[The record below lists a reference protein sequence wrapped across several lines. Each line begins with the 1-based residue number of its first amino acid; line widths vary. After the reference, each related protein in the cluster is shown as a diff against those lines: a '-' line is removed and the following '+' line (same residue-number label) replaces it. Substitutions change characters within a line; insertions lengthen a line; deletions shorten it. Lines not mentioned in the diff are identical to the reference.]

1 MGILLSCQ
9 NLSKSFGGARPLFEN
24 LSFGLFEGERTGLIG
39 PNGTGKSTLLKILA
53 GEEKPDEGVL
63 ALRKGL
69 RVGYL
74 PQQDPTYAHDSATAG
89 ASGSAKATPDRS
101 AGKPSSFTVREA
113 LAKGLEGLGLED
125 WEVELRVETNLE
137 DAGLVNLDQEVSKL
151 SGGWRK
157 RLAILTQV
165 AREPDLL
172 LLDEPTNHLDM
183 EGVLWLERFMEN
195 LNFAFLVVT
204 HDRRFLERVSNRVIE
219 LNKRYPEGFFANNGN
234 YTQFLEKR
242 EDLFNSQE
250 RHEDTAAN
258 LVRREIEWLRRGPK
272 ARQTK
277 QQARIDRAGELMGE
291 LDELRFRNSQG
302 KSVDID
308 FTGSERQ
315 TRRLVAAS
323 KVVKTLSG
331 RKLFGPLDLLLTPG
345 DKLGLLGE
353 NGSGKSTLL
362 KLLAGE
368 LQPDSGTVKQAEK
381 LRVVTF
387 DQHRDQLDLKQTLRL
402 ALCEKGDYVFF
413 KEKPIHVA
421 SWATRFLFNADQLDR
436 PLSRFSGGEQSR
448 VLIARLM
455 LKPADLLLLDEPT
468 NDLDIPSLE
477 VLEQSLEEFPGA
489 LVLVT
494 HDRYLLDRVSRQ
506 ILALDGKGHAGF
518 FADLSQWEAWRANAS
533 SALTQPK
540 PASRPEASTQ
550 VGKSKSAQVEKP
562 RKALSSKEQREL
574 KEMDDAIHAAEA
586 HLKAAKAQLEDPKIA
601 TDVSKLLEAQKRV
614 DAEQAKV
621 DALFKRWEELEAKQ
635 NASV

>member
-9 NLSKSFGGARPLFEN
+9 NLSKSFGARPLFEN

-53 GEEKPDEGVL
+53 GVEKPDSGIL
-63 ALRKGL
+63 SLRKGL

-74 PQQDPTYAHDSATAG
+74 PQQDRFEEGPKGLA
-89 ASGSAKATPDRS
+89 
-101 AGKPSSFTVREA
+101 VREA
-113 LAKGLEGLGLED
+113 AVQGLEGLGLED
-125 WEVELRVETNLE
+125 WEADIRVEAGLE
-137 DAGLVNLDQEVSKL
+137 DAGFTNPDQEVAKL

-157 RLAILTQV
+157 RLSILIQIL
-165 AREPDLL
+165 REPDLL
-172 LLDEPTNHLDM
+172 LLDEPTNHLDL
-183 EGVLWLERFMEN
+183 EGVLWLEGFMAD

-219 LNKRYPEGFFANNGN
+219 LNKQYPEGYFSNGGN

-242 EDLFNSQE
+242 EDLFNSQAQRE
-250 RHEDTAAN
+250 STVAN
-258 LVRREIEWLRRGPK
+258 QVRREIEWLRRGPK

-291 LDELRFRNSQG
+291 LDDLKFRNSQG

-308 FTGSERQ
+308 FTGSDRQ
-315 TRRLVAAS
+315 TRRLVAAA
-323 KVVKTLSG
+323 KVEKSLGG
-331 RKLFGPLDLLLTPG
+331 RRLFGPLDLLLTPG

-362 KLLAGE
+362 KILAGE
-368 LQPDSGTVKQAEK
+368 LKPDSGELKQADK

-387 DQHRDQLDLKQTLRL
+387 DQHRDQLDLGQTLRQ
-402 ALCEKGDYVFF
+402 ALCEKGDYVFY

-477 VLEQSLEEFPGA
+477 VLEQSLAEFPGA

-506 ILALDGKGHAGF
+506 ILALDGRGHAGF
-518 FADLSQWEAWRANAS
+518 FADLAQWEDDRADQREREK
-533 SALTQPK
+533 TKGK
-540 PASRPEASTQ
+540 PLEPVKAAAP
-550 VGKSKSAQVEKP
+550 EKP
-562 RKALSSKEQREL
+562 KKALSSKEQKEL
-574 KEMDDAIHAAEA
+574 EGMEAAVHAAEEE
-586 HLKAAKAQLEDPKIA
+586 LKAAQAKLEDPSIA
-601 TDVSKLLEAQKRV
+601 ADVGKLLEGQKTV
-614 DAEQAKV
+614 NSAQAKV
-621 DALFKRWEELEAKQ
+621 ETLYKRWEELEAKR
-635 NASV
+635 NEKAGAAG